1 MPKKMAS
8 KHPAV
13 VPIQTADKT
22 FNTDPP
28 QDHPCSMP
36 RGSRIAVIADPGRG
50 KTSTILNCLCRGEKW
65 AGIYVIH
72 GASGSTEYD
81 LCEHTKLE
89 WKDTT
94 PDYFAAE
101 SAKHKK
107 QPCAIVV
114 DDTDYAGLSSKVE
127 KSNAY
132 KMVQHVCTHH
142 NYTAFLASHSLTQLI
157 PRLRRA
163 CDIMM
168 LWPPTT
174 GGSDQVPYLARTLG
188 LPRPSLQKA
197 FDMAA
202 SRGPYSFLCIYQV
215 PPKGRS
221 RIMLDCDTPIEVD

>member
-1 MPKKMAS
+1 MPQRRPS
-8 KHPAV
+8 KQPAI

-22 FNTDPP
+22 FSTDPP
-28 QDHPCSMP
+28 QEHPCSMP
-36 RGSRIAVIADPGRG
+36 RGSRIAVISDPGRG
-50 KTSTILNCLCRGEKW
+50 KTSTILNCLVRGERW
-65 AGIYVIH
+65 AAIYVIH

-89 WKDTT
+89 WKDAT
-94 PDYFAAE
+94 PEYWAAE

-114 DDTDYAGLSSKVE
+114 DDCNYADMNKEE
-127 KSNAY
+127 KSNSY
-132 KMVQHVCTHH
+132 KTVQSACTHH
-142 NYTAFLASHSLTQLI
+142 NFTAFLASHSLTQLI
-157 PRLRRA
+157 PRIRRA

-168 LWPPTT
+168 IWPPTT

-188 LPRPSLQKA
+188 LPRPVLQKA
-197 FDMAA
+197 FDQAA
-202 SRGPYSFLCIYQV
+202 TRGKYSFLCIYQV

>member
-1 MPKKMAS
+1 MSRKHPS

-13 VPIQTADKT
+13 VPIKTADKT
-22 FNTDPP
+22 FSTDPP

-89 WKDTT
+89 WKDAT

-142 NYTAFLASHSLTQLI
+142 NFTAFLASHSLTQLI

-168 LWPPTT
+168 LWPPST

-221 RIMLDCDTPIEVD
+221 RIMLDCDTPIDVD